1 MPPLNAGGIINH
13 LLNQLSHV
21 RVIYRIDQPNILG
34 WLRRKFSPRKSGG
47 FSVRIC
53 RVFKRLQLLIAM
65 KDTVYLLIKVVIE
78 TNYKN
83 IQDAIGDVQ
92 RNTVYT
98 VMDSK
103 NVKVINSKIMDLRTK
118 RK

>member
-1 MPPLNAGGIINH
+1 
-13 LLNQLSHV
+13 
-21 RVIYRIDQPNILG
+21 
-34 WLRRKFSPRKSGG
+34 
-47 FSVRIC
+47 
-53 RVFKRLQLLIAM
+53 M

-103 NVKVINSKIMDLRTK
+103 NVRIINSKIMDLRTK